1 METLVTVIP
10 DKETRGAAAVK
21 LEPVEDVLRRIK
33 EAPHPKARECRDLV
47 TRIKEARAADQDTA
61 ELEAALEA
69 AKVQLPAAIFASVY
83 PGAASTGAPHTLT
96 GLLCLDID
104 DIPPAEFTPL
114 RERLQADP
122 RTFAVFTSPR
132 GEGLK
137 VVVRAEGYPG
147 GDASAS
153 KLDYRAT
160 YLRAGE
166 LLDVELDNTRD
177 PERLCFLPH
186 DPDAYLNNTAQPIP
200 WTIAPPRPTIERKA
214 RPRASAPSYRGETPL
229 EHYKREGDPVG
240 VLQRHGWQVVREHG
254 DKVHLCRP
262 GKEARG
268 ETSGNWHQGH
278 RRLQVFSTS
287 TEFDPATT
295 YSASDVFVLLEA
307 GGDARRAFDMLRAE
321 GYGTSADRT
330 TAHTFDRILDHPQER
345 EGEEAH
351 SRLRILGD
359 EDIDEELRTMPA
371 RKSTGWRSWDRYVKL
386 RPAGLTLVGAT
397 PGAGKS
403 LVLLNM
409 ALNMA
414 ETYPEEVFVFVSAE
428 MPASEVRL
436 RLQLAASYRGGYR
449 RSRILW
455 ERRGCYLTTK
465 EGRAWM
471 AFTDGPA
478 LVLDGRPR
486 CAADGEYMESD
497 AELLEAIQRQA
508 LQRRKSAAEVIE
520 ELVAQHYTAPT
531 TTDTPRL
538 FVDGLRKV
546 EELRK
551 AGRLVVVDA
560 PDETVPTT
568 ELDALL
574 ATIHQQAQEKGL
586 TIGAVFVDY
595 AGLVES
601 DQANARDEF
610 RIRTIQACNDLKR
623 IAKLYAIPVVVA
635 AQLNTRESDM
645 KKAGQDKEEFP
656 TSHFEA
662 IGKPLVPT
670 GDKFAE
676 TAQFYRAADLVLY
689 LANPMQEA
697 GGSTEELVRPY
708 LVHGELP
715 LFVKI
720 AKMRGGAAK
729 KFLTLG
735 YVPQA
740 QALHDTFEPPPD
752 ELVKV
757 YTEEEAAE
765 RAERAKKK
773 AQTKTERILDEH
785 REETLGKETRGRK
798 AKDAPLPEHLNT
810 PF

>member
-1 METLVTVIP
+1 MENKLTTAALDALRYGLSPIPCNASKVPALASWSPYMEAPMPAEELPDRFAGAWGLGLVCGKVAGGLEVLDVDLKYDTTGLLWDHLQEAVEDHLPGLLARLVITRTQSDGRHLLFRCEENEGNLKLASRP
-10 DKETRGAAAVK
+10 ATPQESEKREKVKVLLETRG
-21 LEPVEDVLRRIK
+21 
-33 EAPHPKARECRDLV
+33 
-47 TRIKEARAADQDTA
+47 
-61 ELEAALEA
+61 
-69 AKVQLPAAIFASVY
+69 
-83 PGAASTGAPHTLT
+83 
-96 GLLCLDID
+96 
-104 DIPPAEFTPL
+104 
-114 RERLQADP
+114 
-122 RTFAVFTSPR
+122 
-132 GEGLK
+132 EG
-137 VVVRAEGYPG
+137 GYI
-147 GDASAS
+147 
-153 KLDYRAT
+153 
-160 YLRAGE
+160 
-166 LLDVELDNTRD
+166 V
-177 PERLCFLPH
+177 
-186 DPDAYLNNTAQPIP
+186 
-200 WTIAPPRPTIERKA
+200 APPSPGYAFLQGDLSTIPVITRKERETLLAVARNFDEMPIQELATPARSPGRTPT
-214 RPRASAPSYRGETPL
+214 SAQSAYMETPL
-229 EHYKREGDPVG
+229 AHYKREGDVLG
-240 VLQRHGWQVVREHG
+240 LLQRHGWAVVKQQG
-254 DKVHLCRP
+254 DRIQLRRP
-262 GKEARG
+262 GKEGRG

-321 GYGTSADRT
+321 GYGTSADRP
-330 TAHTFDRILDHPQER
+330 TADYFDRIQDHHQER

-351 SRLRILGD
+351 TRLRILGD
-359 EDIDEELRTMPA
+359 EEIDEELHTMPA

-386 RPAGLTLVGAT
+386 RPAALTLVGAT

-414 ETYPEEVFVFVSAE
+414 ETYPDEVFVFVSAE

-436 RLQLAASYRGGYR
+436 RLQTAASYRGDHR
-449 RSRILW
+449 RSRLLDA
-455 ERRGCYLTTK
+455 GGGGYLTTK
-465 EGRAWM
+465 DGRAWWSR
-471 AFTDGPA
+471 AKRGPTDI
-478 LVLDGRPR
+478 LDGDEVSGKIVGGRR
-486 CAADGEYMESD
+486 RTSADGEYMESD

-508 LQRRKSAAEVIE
+508 LQRGTTAAEVIE
-520 ELVAQHYTAPT
+520 ELVAQRPERTGP
-531 TTDTPRL
+531 TPRL

-560 PDETVPTT
+560 PDETVPTS

-601 DQANARDEF
+601 DKANARDEF

-623 IAKLYAIPVVVA
+623 IAKTYAVPVVVA
-635 AQLNTRESDM
+635 AQLNTRESDT
-645 KKAGQDKEEFP
+645 KGAGKAKSKPEFP
-656 TSHFEA
+656 TSHWQA
-662 IGKPLVPT
+662 LGCPLVPE

-676 TAQFYRAADLVLY
+676 TSQFYRAADLVLY
-689 LANPMQEA
+689 LCNPMQEA
-697 GGSTEELVRPY
+697 GGSDEELVRPY
-708 LVHGELP
+708 LTHGELP
-715 LFVKI
+715 LFVKA
-720 AKMRGGAAK
+720 AKMRGGAPK

-765 RAERAKKK
+765 HAARAKKK
-773 AQTKTERILDEH
+773 KEQDPEVQHTPKAR
-785 REETLGKETRGRK
+785 RGKN
-798 AKDAPLPEHLNT
+798 DPLPDHLNT
-810 PF
+810 PLFK